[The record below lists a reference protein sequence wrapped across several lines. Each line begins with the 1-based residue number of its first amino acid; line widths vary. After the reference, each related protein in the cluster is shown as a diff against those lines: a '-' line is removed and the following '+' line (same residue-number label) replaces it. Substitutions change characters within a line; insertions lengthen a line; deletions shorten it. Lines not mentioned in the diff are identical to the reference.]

1 MRFVLLSSNF
11 HWILL
16 NCQLWAKHQFW
27 WLLCIL
33 WQLLWAVCY
42 LKLTGVINLPSLSHH
57 ISQPPLTRRGRRAAA
72 KQIWIRDRLL
82 LMQPVCD
89 GCAVSLLNQW
99 SWLQGRDPPQ
109 PFNSNETRRHCISVR
124 ILRLY
129 TKQRQFKRTGL
140 WMHLTNYIQ
149 IYTKINR
156 YLDFDIGRN

>member
-11 HWILL
+11 HRILL

-82 LMQPVCD
+82 LLPASVWWVCR
-89 GCAVSLLNQW
+89 VSLKSVELI
-99 SWLQGRDPPQ
+99 
-109 PFNSNETRRHCISVR
+109 TRKGPAPT
-124 ILRLY
+124 L
-129 TKQRQFKRTGL
+129 QFKWDQTSLYFRPYSSTI
-140 WMHLTNYIQ
+140 HQ
-149 IYTKINR
+149 TKTVQEDRSLNA
-156 YLDFDIGRN
+156 FDQLHTDLHQNK